1 MLYIKKKNRNV
12 SIEMHHHSFILSI
25 SLLLIGFTCF
35 ASGLFF
41 FKSRNTPEPSSQAS
55 SSPLTTTG
63 NPISMKP
70 YVTVPP
76 STSSVPM
83 ITETV
88 DEEGNTYVG
97 QIDSTGK
104 KHGYGVFTFFNGLMK
119 YSGRWDKNYMSGYGE
134 MVWADKHRYIGYW
147 RAGQRSGYG
156 IMIWPSGNRYQGE
169 SFVYDSTFLDIEC
182 QEDSRVFFSCIL
194 MFIDCLG
201 NWVRDKRQ
209 GQGIQTQ
216 PNGQK
221 QSGKWYN
228 DNFIG
233 NDVQTQ
239 RYADDVSFTGK
250 DEKNILN
257 ETEQQSETN
266 DRAVNL

>member
-1 MLYIKKKNRNV
+1 MLY
-12 SIEMHHHSFILSI
+12 SGI
-25 SLLLIGFTCF
+25 SLRKDKYVVYQKE
-35 ASGLFF
+35 
-41 FKSRNTPEPSSQAS
+41 KSERLYRNAMPFIYSHRNTSVPSSQAS
-55 SSPLTTTG
+55 SSPSTTTG
-63 NPISMKP
+63 NPISTKP
-70 YVTVPP
+70 YMTVPP
-76 STSSVPM
+76 STWIVPM

-156 IMIWPSGNRYQGE
+156 IMIWPSGNRYQG
-169 SFVYDSTFLDIEC
+169 
-182 QEDSRVFFSCIL
+182 
-194 MFIDCLG
+194 

-233 NDVQTQ
+233 DDVQTQ
-239 RYADDVSFTGK
+239 RYVDNVSFTGK
-250 DEKNILN
+250 NEKNILN
-257 ETEQQSETN
+257 ETEQ
-266 DRAVNL
+266 